1 MPSPRPVFVHIGLQK
16 TGTSYLQSIFWQSQ
30 AELTRQGLD
39 MVPGSK
45 RDTFHLMLCVRDR
58 YNPEFDPPEV
68 AEALDRLPAALAAA
82 KGSRALISEECL
94 AVATHDQIKSLL
106 AACAGREVHVIVT
119 LRDLGRQ
126 IPSAW
131 QQLLQSGGS
140 VKFNAYLRR
149 LQKTEHRHRAKY
161 WVEKNVI
168 EILDRWAEHVPESR
182 IHLVTVPPP
191 GSDPDALLER
201 FGQVVGIDVSRLNRE
216 VGRLNKSIG
225 RNQAEVL
232 SLVNSHLDKVNRRR
246 NVYGEV
252 GKRYFAV
259 KVLGAQPGERILVPD
274 QYRDWVHQVSE
285 RHVRR
290 IEAGNFQVVG
300 DLQDLVS
307 VDATFASGS
316 VRPADGDL
324 VDVATIA
331 LAQMLDERMENQRNR
346 RTVEPTVVS
355 VKKAALPAQAPW
367 LGARKATKWL
377 GIARLA
383 ALLWCPIQI
392 KFSLTGVRR

>member
-1 MPSPRPVFVHIGLQK
+1 MPSSRPVFIHIGLQK

-30 AELTRQGLD
+30 AALRRQGLD

-45 RDTFHLMLCVRDR
+45 RETFHLMLCVRDR
-58 YNPEFDPPEV
+58 FNPEFDPPEV
-68 AEALDRLPAALAAA
+68 ADALDRLPAALAAA
-82 KGSRALISEECL
+82 EGTRVLITEECL
-94 AVATHDQIKSLL
+94 AVATHDQIEALL

-140 VKFNAYLRR
+140 LKFNAYLRR
-149 LQKTEHRHRAKY
+149 LQKTEDRHRAKY

-168 EILDRWAEHVPESR
+168 EILDRWAAHVPESR
-182 IHLVTVPPP
+182 IHVVTVPPP

-201 FGQVVGIDVSRLNRE
+201 FCEVLDINAKPLNRE

-232 SLVNSHLDKVNRRR
+232 SLVNGHLDKVNRRR

-259 KVLGAQPGERILVPD
+259 KVLGAQPGERILVPEK
-274 QYRDWVHQVSE
+274 YRDWVHEVSR

-290 IEAGNFQVVG
+290 IEAGDFPVVG

-307 VDATFASGS
+307 VDATFARGS
-316 VRPADGDL
+316 LPSDADL
-324 VDVATIA
+324 VDVSTIA
-331 LAQMLDERMENQRNR
+331 LAQMLGDRMETHRNR
-346 RTVEPTVVS
+346 RAPEVTVVPA
-355 VKKAALPAQAPW
+355 KKSRFRLKRR
-367 LGARKATKWL
+367 GAV
-377 GIARLA
+377 G
-383 ALLWCPIQI
+383 
-392 KFSLTGVRR
+392 